1 MSAYYIRSVEAS
13 GFATALLFI
22 NLKQWILHISL
33 RASWYNSYSLDQQNA
48 HTLMFYF
55 TKLVYARLGFDLTG
69 PSSGS
74 AVVRNNR

>member
-48 HTLMFYF
+48 HTLM
-55 TKLVYARLGFDLTG
+55 L
-69 PSSGS
+69 
-74 AVVRNNR
+74 